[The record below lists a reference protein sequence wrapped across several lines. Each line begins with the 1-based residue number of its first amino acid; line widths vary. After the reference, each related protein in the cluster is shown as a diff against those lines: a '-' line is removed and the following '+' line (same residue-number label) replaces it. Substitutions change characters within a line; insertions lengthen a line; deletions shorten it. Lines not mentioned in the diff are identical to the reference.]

1 MNHVSKLA
9 IIFII
14 LIVCIAI
21 ALIVYVIELDK
32 KKQLKQLK
40 EWLLLA
46 VIQAEKELGD
56 GTGQIKLRFVYD
68 LFLTRFK
75 WLSKFIAFE
84 YFSILVDEALEVMR
98 NMLENNNSIKN
109 YVSNIKK

>member
-1 MNHVSKLA
+1 MSKLA

-75 WLSKFIAFE
+75 WLSKFISFE
-84 YFSILVDEALEVMR
+84 YFSILVDETLEVMR